1 MLRLR
6 RLGKQEALGTTMI
19 KHRKILM
26 IVSTLNIFDLSWP
39 SDFLQE
45 HRSAV
50 QLIIMPLVL
59 TQVWQLEC
67 TLCLDDES
75 VSQNEYVRVHLS

>member
-1 MLRLR
+1 MPRLR

-50 QLIIMPLVL
+50 QFMPLVL